1 MAEFLWEEPCGDC
14 YIAALPDD
22 VQQAPSASSAPT
34 AAPWIYNG
42 FVTETRSARWRK
54 VRNAARRSASAVG
67 GERRRRH
74 QPKLRQETVS
84 ELKSS
89 YDSENFQGKSVAPM
103 FLDPRGNAM
112 SVNSTG
118 HLHHPCNLLSSWKWA
133 RLVESLL
140 ESATLGLR
148 NPLKMRCRV
157 VQRSYAKVNELA

>member
-42 FVTETRSARWRK
+42 FVTDTRSARWVK
-54 VRNAARRSASAVG
+54 VRTAARRSASAVG

-74 QPKLRQETVS
+74 PPKLRQETVS
-84 ELKSS
+84 ELKKS
-89 YDSENFQGKSVAPM
+89 SENWQGKEVAPM

-118 HLHHPCNLLSSWKWA
+118 HIHHPCNLLSSWKWA
-133 RLVESLL
+133 RLVELLL
-140 ESATLGLR
+140 ESATFGLR
-148 NPLKMRCRV
+148 NPLRRTFKAL
-157 VQRSYAKVNELA
+157 QRGVKANP